1 MSYINPPSDEIL
13 EVIKKHF
20 AKEYGVRP
28 QELDIDSIES
38 YKKDGNIE
46 YYLDFSINWNGP
58 VLDTYEKYWGE
69 ITHNEVLQIMRD
81 DKLKSILDDKN

>member
-20 AKEYGVRP
+20 AKEYGVRS

-38 YKKDGNIE
+38 YKNDGNIE
-46 YYLDFSINWNGP
+46 SYLDFSINWNGP

-69 ITHNEVLQIMRD
+69 ITQNEVLQIMRD
-81 DKLKSILDDKN
+81 SKINSILDDKD